1 MNLKQVRAEFARSA
15 MQFHKNEPLDKIK
28 LWGLFYWCDVSKYIK
43 SGKIIPNTGYTKAN
57 KVIWCKPSKK
67 EIENYSW
74 EKTSRE
80 TFSFIINTYNKF
92 KNVQK

>member
-67 EIENYSW
+67 EIENYILPLI
-74 EKTSRE
+74 KTHTITELSN
-80 TFSFIINTYNKF
+80 I
-92 KNVQK
+92 VGL